1 MRARSTILAP
11 AWEEA
16 ARPEPT
22 ALVAWSWQAEGVSK
36 LAVLVVGG
44 VLGLLVWRATG
55 GSWTLVAL
63 VVGAVLVL
71 LIVATH
77 PAVIAGIVQLRRDAL
92 AARVRLAEIRADYVA
107 RRAQIE
113 AGRLAEME
121 RLRLQ
126 ASLRAEADR
135 KLIARAGAATETI
148 ALEDSLRDLAV
159 TLICEAYQHHEADGR
174 VPLGIFSRRRVM
186 AAGFAQAQYEE
197 LADLLQRAGVA
208 RWEKQ
213 RWYLNTQRYRDAEEA
228 TRALVRVWEGG
239 QR

>member
-1 MRARSTILAP
+1 MRVRSTYLAP
-11 AWEEA
+11 ALDDEGRRES
-16 ARPEPT
+16 PP
-22 ALVAWSWQAEGVSK
+22 LVAWSWQAEGVSK
-36 LAVLVVGG
+36 LAVLVVGA
-44 VLGLLVWRATG
+44 VLGLLVWRASG

-63 VVGAVLVL
+63 VVGAVLIL

-92 AARVRLAEIRADYVA
+92 TARVRLEEVRADYVA

-113 AGRLAEME
+113 AQRQAEME

-126 ASLRAEADR
+126 GELRAEADR
-135 KLIARAGAATETI
+135 KLIWRAGEASEPI
-148 ALEDSLRDLAV
+148 ALEDPLRDLAV
-159 TLICEAYQHHEADGR
+159 TLICEAYQHHEADGL

-186 AAGFAQAQYEE
+186 EAGFAQAQYEE
-197 LADLLQRAGVA
+197 LAELLKRAEIA
-208 RWEKQ
+208 RFEKQ

-239 QR
+239 KP